1 MGKRN
6 FGTVRSRVVGGQ
18 SFSFFASEVSTSRRE
33 IISPAT
39 SQQLSC
45 LLQKRLF
52 PSPRGRQQLCPSPSA
67 ATPPVFPTG
76 CPGFISPHHSP
87 PLLQAHPTEPQ
98 LPEPGRARDTQAMLW
113 DGHQELPPTAPQ
125 HNKTKSYLNAPSLT
139 AELDWSPGT
148 LVSASA

>member
-1 MGKRN
+1 MQSD
-6 FGTVRSRVVGGQ
+6 GTSMTLGCAVGWGELSLESYSPHWCCSEQKVSQTAKEREAVV
-18 SFSFFASEVSTSRRE
+18 TR
-33 IISPAT
+33 
-39 SQQLSC
+39 C
-45 LLQKRLF
+45 
-52 PSPRGRQQLCPSPSA
+52 PRGRQQLCPSPSA

-76 CPGFISPHHSP
+76 CPGFTSPHHSP
-87 PLLQAHPTEPQ
+87 SLLQAHPTEPQ

-125 HNKTKSYLNAPSLT
+125 HNKTKSYLSAPSLT